1 MAAVRPSLP
10 QTGLNPTSLVEPIVQ
25 QLLATGMAAGLQ
37 YMGSEAALSKFFGF
51 TVDADLCR

>member
-1 MAAVRPSLP
+1 MAAVQPSLP
-10 QTGLNPTSLVEPIVQ
+10 QTGLNPTSLVEPIGQ

>member
-1 MAAVRPSLP
+1 MAAVQPSLP